1 MEDTY
6 HNFIMQRQNEKLH
19 LQFAFGFFN
28 KILLRQHIT

>member
-6 HNFIMQRQNEKLH
+6 HNFIMQRQNETLH

-28 KILLRQHIT
+28 KI

>member
-19 LQFAFGFFN
+19 LQFAFGFFD
-28 KILLRQHIT
+28 KIYWDSI

>member
-19 LQFAFGFFN
+19 LQFAFGFFD
-28 KILLRQHIT
+28 KIY